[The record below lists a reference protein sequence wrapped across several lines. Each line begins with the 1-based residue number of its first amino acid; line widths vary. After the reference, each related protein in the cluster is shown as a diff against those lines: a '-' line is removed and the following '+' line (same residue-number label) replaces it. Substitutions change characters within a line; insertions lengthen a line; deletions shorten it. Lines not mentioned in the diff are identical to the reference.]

1 MRPGSCL
8 RNIGCTQH
16 FSTVGWGIFIAI
28 LSMNREI
35 SRGLRSPGLETT
47 LVSRPGLFSLKN
59 FRVQKS
65 GDGYRCWS

>member
-8 RNIGCTQH
+8 RNIRCFLPPSGG
-16 FSTVGWGIFIAI
+16 SLRAI

-47 LVSRPGLFSLKN
+47 LSLGRLFSN
-59 FRVQKS
+59 FRVLKKS
-65 GDGYRCWS
+65 GDGYRC